1 MANSFFLLQR
11 VCFLRIGGEE
21 RAGPSEKYFLVR
33 EGNDDKMACFCRLLL
48 SLYRWAKCGDDS
60 IDPTHEGEAVT
71 SKLSLSEEPHWTDR
85 GESLVLRALLPE
97 IEMFSRRVDSISA
110 ISPERSSGE
119 YNTSLFEIGG
129 ILTSLFVLDESV
141 VSFVLLGCAFELA
154 SQDQRVNDVF
164 KSRDRK

>member
-1 MANSFFLLQR
+1 MGRANSFFLLQR

-21 RAGPSEKYFLVR
+21 RAGTHELRPSEKSVLVR

-48 SLYRWAKCGDDS
+48 SLYRWTKCGDDS

-97 IEMFSRRVDSISA
+97 IEMFFRRVDSISA
-110 ISPERSSGE
+110 ISPERRSSGE
-119 YNTSLFEIGG
+119 QNTSLLEIGG
-129 ILTSLFVLDESV
+129 ILAPLVALD
-141 VSFVLLGCAFELA
+141 
-154 SQDQRVNDVF
+154 
-164 KSRDRK
+164 